1 MENPEGDGMYG
12 QIIDTIDQ
20 MYAQTDELSAD
31 RMEML
36 EQSLQTLTN
45 GVNENN
51 QTVRSVLGA
60 VKQLSDSIHGQG
72 QLLSKLHYRQE
83 ETSKEFGAMASKF
96 KALETYIVSQTKL
109 IMQQQLRAAAEAVTS
124 SRPQTP
130 APNTAGNAAA
140 SSPASAASAQIADG
154 QASTAPVANILNFS
168 AAGGSLQVPGPMVLQ
183 NHTHPSNPMSYVAF
197 APSAATPLPMISP
210 PASTAAAAN
219 QQSFLLAQQMSIQRN
234 QEIAQV
240 YSDNQYLQ
248 NLSPAEQS
256 KL

>member
-31 RMEML
+31 RMEIL
-36 EQSLQTLTN
+36 EQSLQTLAN

-51 QTVRSVLGA
+51 QAVQSVLGA

-96 KALETYIVSQTKL
+96 KALEMYIVSQTKL

-140 SSPASAASAQIADG
+140 SSPASTTSAQIVDG
-154 QASTAPVANILNFS
+154 QASTTPVANILNFS
-168 AAGGSLQVPGPMVLQ
+168 AAGGFSQAPGPMVLQ
-183 NHTHPSNPMSYVAF
+183 NHTHPSTAMSYGAF
-197 APSAATPLPMISP
+197 
-210 PASTAAAAN
+210 
-219 QQSFLLAQQMSIQRN
+219 
-234 QEIAQV
+234 
-240 YSDNQYLQ
+240 
-248 NLSPAEQS
+248 
-256 KL
+256 